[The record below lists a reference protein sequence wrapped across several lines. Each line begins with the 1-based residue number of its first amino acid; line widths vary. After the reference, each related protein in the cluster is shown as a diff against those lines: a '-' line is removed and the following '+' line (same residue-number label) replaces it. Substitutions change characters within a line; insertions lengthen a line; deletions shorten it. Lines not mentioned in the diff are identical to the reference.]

1 MYDTAERIQRVSR
14 PGGCF
19 ISQPVNSHAGRTSW
33 LKKEVPLTK
42 QNRLNTCCLRAASL
56 ASGAMKL
63 YSLFYI
69 QYCLKN
75 ILLKAWLIFASNRAI
90 ACFICCLFKKF
101 RQDRLS
107 EWLHPGYSLTRKNVC
122 YFWVAHPWKIQGL
135 IPLSET
141 HLYLLW

>member
-1 MYDTAERIQRVSR
+1 MYDTAERIQRVSC

-33 LKKEVPLTK
+33 LKKEVPLAE

-69 QYCLKN
+69 QYCLKT
-75 ILLKAWLIFASNRAI
+75 ILLKAWLTFASNRAI

-107 EWLHPGYSLTRKNVC
+107 GYILATVSHEKNVR

-141 HLYLLW
+141 HLYLLC